1 MEECLRFCYTVK
13 FPLTT
18 VWLTNLNC
26 LNILEYIIILH
37 SLGEPVGD
45 NDRELSGEVLADGW
59 ILDVRQLSWTKV
71 VCRAKVTTNVITICL
86 SIGVNP

>member
-1 MEECLRFCYTVK
+1 MAHQSEL
-13 FPLTT
+13 
-18 VWLTNLNC
+18 
-26 LNILEYIIILH
+26 LEYIRIYHNTFCL
-37 SLGEPVGD
+37 LGEPVGN

-71 VCRAKVTTNVITICL
+71 VCRAKVTTNVIAICL